1 MEHSVP
7 FDTLLICGVPVVQW
21 RADAEK
27 PAVAYYRQIVQS
39 LARNGYREMVF
50 DFQHISATA
59 ARDVQRT
66 LGTLEKVL
74 PAHTHAEV
82 VLPAGTVPARPLRR
96 LRVAPS
102 LALALSHITRLPVAS
117 LQALPATRVCW
128 HELHG

>member
-27 PAVAYYRQIVQS
+27 PAVAFYRQIVQS

-50 DFQHISATA
+50 DFQHISETA

-66 LGTLEKVL
+66 LGTLEK
-74 PAHTHAEV
+74 